1 MLAPLGERAVV
12 PGERNRTRTSDVW
25 LNTVNP
31 GTGYK
36 SLISFFFFY
45 RVEWQWNVFPFL
57 FY

>member
-12 PGERNRTRTSDVW
+12 LGERNRTRTRDVL

-36 SLISFFFFY
+36 SLISFF
-45 RVEWQWNVFPFL
+45 L
-57 FY
+57 SC